1 MTIKELIDRL
11 QQLPADT
18 KVLADNGYGYAYG
31 DVYLYYAPQEGTV
44 GIYAYGKEDKDEDF

>member
-44 GIYAYGKEDKDEDF
+44 GIYAYGKEDKDED

>member
-31 DVYLYYAPQEGTV
+31 DVYLQEGTV
-44 GIYAYGKEDKDEDF
+44 GIYAYGKEDKDED